1 MKVLKQI
8 ENIILYLLI
17 FLVPIFVLPIFPAV
31 YITPKLLLLTWGLC
45 IILVLKAIR
54 ILVTKELRFSNSTF
68 DLPVLF
74 LGLAFVLGLVTHSQ
88 YLMDALVVPGTA
100 TAILGGIVL
109 YFVINQ
115 LDKKKKAIKY
125 PLLLSGVVVSF
136 VSILSVAGILRSLTG
151 LPEFVRTTNFSLL
164 ETTLPTLVFLASL
177 LALGIS
183 TTIREKDIASKTLFG
198 IISGML
204 VLGVIISAY
213 FALPS
218 KMTVAQYPNLV
229 TSWAVSAD
237 SLKENPLLGVGP
249 GNFQIAFNRFR
260 PISFNATPDWT
271 NRYIAS
277 GSFILTVVSEA
288 GLLGLAAIIFIA
300 IKYFYL
306 VRSKKFT
313 PAVLSLGI
321 LGLLLIVFPA
331 STGVITLIFIL
342 LALASRTKSSRV
354 AIPVILVA
362 VPVFIFVP
370 IFLFLSGK
378 LALAEFTYRQALS
391 AVIANDGR
399 RAYEQTQQ
407 AIILNP
413 YMDRYRTTYAQIN
426 LALANT
432 IAAGENLTD
441 EQKQTVSQ
449 LIQQAIQEGKA
460 GVTLAPYKAA
470 NWEVLAGVYKSIIP
484 LAKGADQFSLQTI
497 SQAINLDPMNPNY
510 RIALGGI
517 YYQLKDYD
525 SAIDAF
531 KLAIATKPD
540 LANAHYNLAIAYREK
555 GDIERAI
562 AEINNVLAL
571 VSKDSKDYE
580 LAQQELQSLE
590 SKRPAEETTQ
600 PQPEGGETLDAPDQ
614 APDATPSATLP
625 PDAQPPAPQT
635 TPEPENP

>member
-1 MKVLKQI
+1 M
-8 ENIILYLLI
+8 LI
-17 FLVPIFVLPIFPAV
+17 
-31 YITPKLLLLTWGLC
+31 K
-45 IILVLKAIR
+45 
-54 ILVTKELRFSNSTF
+54 KELGFSSSTF

-74 LGLAFVLGLVTHSQ
+74 LGLAVILGVFTHSQ
-88 YLMDALVVPGTA
+88 YLMDAAVVPGTA
-100 TAILGGIVL
+100 TAILGGVVL

-115 LDKKKKAIKY
+115 LGKKKGLVKI
-125 PLLLSGVVVSF
+125 PLLLSGVVVAF
-136 VSILSVAGILRSLTG
+136 VAILSVSGILRSLTA
-151 LPEFVRTTNFSLL
+151 LPEFMRTPNFTLL
-164 ETTLPTLVFLASL
+164 ETTLPTFVFLATL
-177 LALGIS
+177 LALAIS
-183 TTIREKDIASKTLFG
+183 TTIREKDLANKTLFG
-198 IISGML
+198 VISGLL

-218 KMTVAQYPNLV
+218 KMTVAQYPNLA
-229 TSWAVSAD
+229 TSWVVTAD
-237 SLKENPLLGVGP
+237 SLKENPIFGSGP
-249 GNFQIAFNRFR
+249 GNFQISFNRFR
-260 PISFNATPDWT
+260 PITFNATDNWT
-271 NRYIAS
+271 NRYIAG
-277 GSFILTVVSEA
+277 GSFLLTLITET
-288 GLLGLAAIIFIA
+288 GLLGLIAIIFIA

-306 VRSKKFT
+306 ARGKGFT
-313 PAVLSLGI
+313 PSVLSLGI
-321 LGLLLIVFPA
+321 LGILLLLFPA
-331 STGVITLIFIL
+331 TTGVIVLLFIL
-342 LALASRTKSSRV
+342 LALASRTKQ
-354 AIPVILVA
+354 AKLQLPPLLVA
-362 VPVFIFVP
+362 VPVFIFIPV
-370 IFLFLSGK
+370 FLFFSGK
-378 LALAEFTYRQALS
+378 LAAAEIIYRQALA

-432 IAAGENLTD
+432 IAAGENLND
-441 EQKQTVSQ
+441 QQKQTVSQ
-449 LIQQAIQEGKA
+449 LIQQSIQEGKVA
-460 GVTLAPYKAA
+460 VTLAPFKAS

-531 KLAIATKPD
+531 KLAVATKPD

-571 VSKDSKDYE
+571 VAKDSKDYE

-590 SKRPAEETTQ
+590 NKRPA
-600 PQPEGGETLDAPDQ
+600 QPEGLPAQTGGETLDAPEP

-625 PDAQPPAPQT
+625 PEAQPPAPQT